1 MPQPG
6 AHLPCPTA
14 GSRRRPAAAAGATP
28 AAAKK
33 APAKKAPTKAKATK
47 PAARKPRT
55 TGQRTATAT
64 KPRRAARKPVAA

>member
-1 MPQPG
+1 MPQPELICL
-6 AHLPCPTA
+6 A
-14 GSRRRPAAAAGATP
+14 RRQDRGEGPLRPPARLP

-33 APAKKAPTKAKATK
+33 APAKKAPAKAKATK